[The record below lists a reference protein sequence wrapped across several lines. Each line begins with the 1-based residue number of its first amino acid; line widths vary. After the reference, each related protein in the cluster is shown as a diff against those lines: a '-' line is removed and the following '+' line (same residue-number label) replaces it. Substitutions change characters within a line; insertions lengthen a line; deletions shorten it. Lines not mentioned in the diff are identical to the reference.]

1 MDKGEEIDQFQL
13 LEEKVDS
20 LITLVTS
27 LRKENEVLIEKIS
40 SKDGKIADL
49 TGEVEHLKASMDR
62 AKERMVSLVEKIEQL
77 NI

>member
-1 MDKGEEIDQFQL
+1 MEKGEEIDQFQL

-27 LRKENEVLIEKIS
+27 LRKENELLKEKIKS
-40 SKDGKIADL
+40 NDGKIADL
-49 TGEVEHLKASMDR
+49 TGEVEHLLASKDM
-62 AKERMVSLVEKIEQL
+62 AKERIVSLVEKIQQL